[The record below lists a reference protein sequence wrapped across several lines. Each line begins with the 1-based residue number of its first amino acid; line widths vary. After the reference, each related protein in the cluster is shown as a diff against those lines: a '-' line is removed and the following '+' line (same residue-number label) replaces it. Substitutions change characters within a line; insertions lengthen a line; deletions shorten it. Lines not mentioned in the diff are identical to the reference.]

1 MRLFA
6 KNLKYLRQKHGLEQ
20 IDLAHQLGRKSASS
34 ISEWESGRYTPKLK
48 VLSEIAQIFKV
59 NIDDMMN
66 IDLSVEPDNVIEV
79 ESIENIPLMGN
90 IACGNPILSEENI
103 ENYISFPTELLPSS
117 GKVFFVK
124 AQGDSMVPLIKD
136 ESLVLIR
143 KQDVVENG
151 EIAAVLLNGNGEV
164 TLKKIRKINK
174 SVLLTPIND
183 HYDPIMVNKDNP
195 AKILGKAV
203 KVINDI

>member
-1 MRLFA
+1 MFA

-20 IDLAHQLGRKSASS
+20 IDLAHQLGRKSSSS

-59 NIDDMMN
+59 DIDDMMN

-79 ESIENIPLMGN
+79 KSTENIPLMGN
-90 IACGNPILSEENI
+90 IACGDPILSEDNI

-124 AQGDSMVPLIKD
+124 AQGNSMVPLIKD

-151 EIAAVLLNGNGEV
+151 EIAAVLLNGNEEV
-164 TLKKIRKINK
+164 TLKKIRKIDK

-183 HYDPIMVNKDNP
+183 DYDPIMVNKDNP
-195 AKILGKAV
+195 AKILGKAI

>member
-66 IDLSVEPDNVIEV
+66 IDLSVELSNIIEV
-79 ESIENIPLMGN
+79 KSTENIPLMGN
-90 IACGNPILSEENI
+90 IACGDPILSEENI

-136 ESLVLIR
+136 E
-143 KQDVVENG
+143 
-151 EIAAVLLNGNGEV
+151 
-164 TLKKIRKINK
+164 
-174 SVLLTPIND
+174 
-183 HYDPIMVNKDNP
+183 
-195 AKILGKAV
+195 
-203 KVINDI
+203 